1 MDCQENLETEGVNS
15 TQNILYPQLK
25 EEWFFFLILWTGQ
38 IQPDARWSMSS

>member
-1 MDCQENLETEGVNS
+1 MDCQENSETEGINS

-25 EEWFFFLILWTGQ
+25 EEFFFLILWTGQ